1 MIRGF
6 SNVAV
11 VAAGLVLASCAGE
24 PSGRQYATSVLAP
37 NINHLSDLHYVNPN
51 AALKTYTKFI
61 LDPVA
66 IYSGSD
72 ATFGGTSA
80 DDRKAVADFIGQ
92 EFSRTLQA
100 RYQIV
105 AAAGPGVARVHLTLV
120 GLEIATPVST
130 TIAHL
135 APAGV
140 VANAKNS
147 TPGPQGLFIGS
158 ATFAAEFYDAMTNE
172 LLAAFVT
179 KRGPNALDVMTLF
192 TDLNAARPGVARSPV
207 IRVAAT
213 DEIPLRSSSRALRS
227 FLEEL
232 ERKPNAMVLGR

>member
-1 MIRGF
+1 
-6 SNVAV
+6 
-11 VAAGLVLASCAGE
+11 
-24 PSGRQYATSVLAP
+24 
-37 NINHLSDLHYVNPN
+37 
-51 AALKTYTKFI
+51 
-61 LDPVA
+61 PVA

-158 ATFAAEFYDAMTNE
+158 ATFAAEF
-172 LLAAFVT
+172 
-179 KRGPNALDVMTLF
+179 
-192 TDLNAARPGVARSPV
+192 
-207 IRVAAT
+207 
-213 DEIPLRSSSRALRS
+213 
-227 FLEEL
+227 
-232 ERKPNAMVLGR
+232 